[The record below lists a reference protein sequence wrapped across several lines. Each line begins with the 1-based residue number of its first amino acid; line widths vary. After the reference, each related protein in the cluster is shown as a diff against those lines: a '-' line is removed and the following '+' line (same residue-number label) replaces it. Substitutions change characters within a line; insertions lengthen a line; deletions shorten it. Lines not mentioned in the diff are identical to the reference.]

1 MAAHCD
7 PLSLSLPDEA
17 ATRQLGRALQ
27 ELLRAGDTV
36 LLEGDIGAGKTSLA
50 RALIEAGLLQPE
62 DIPSPTFTLVQT
74 YNTAHG
80 EIWHCDLYRLT
91 DPDEL
96 FELALDMAMEEAICL
111 IEWPDRMGDARP
123 ENALTLSLVTKD
135 RGRTA
140 ILVGDESWQPR
151 LQKMVAELAGAHV

>member
-7 PLSLSLPDEA
+7 PLSLPLPDEA

-27 ELLRAGDTV
+27 KLLRAGDTV

-74 YNTAHG
+74 YNTAHV

-96 FELALDMAMEEAICL
+96 FELGLDMAMEAAICL

-123 ENALTLSLVTKD
+123 ENALTLSLVTED
-135 RGRTA
+135 TGRTA

-151 LQKMVAELAGAHV
+151 LRKMVAELAGAHV